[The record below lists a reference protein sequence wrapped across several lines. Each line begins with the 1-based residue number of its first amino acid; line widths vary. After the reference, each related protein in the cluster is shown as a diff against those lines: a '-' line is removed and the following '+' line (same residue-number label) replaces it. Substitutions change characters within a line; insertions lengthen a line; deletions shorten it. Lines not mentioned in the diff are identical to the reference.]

1 MMKIKTNNLILTN
14 PFIVKHT
21 QNTVEVWLGEPN
33 DPESEFVLCCDA
45 QLVPA
50 LIATLKS
57 IGFAK

>member
-1 MMKIKTNNLILTN
+1 MMKIKTN
-14 PFIVKHT
+14 PFIVRHT

-33 DPESEFVLCCDA
+33 EPESEFVLCCDA